1 MFELHIVKTNIGWN
15 GVLHSARG
23 IRKIILSCKAKSE
36 IFLRIDESYSLIE
49 HDLDYNSLDDL
60 CLRLVDY
67 LNGCKINFPDTLDTS
82 HATKFQKQVW
92 ELTRTIPYGETRSYA
107 WVSEKLGF
115 EKRAVRPVGYALG
128 RNPLPIIIP
137 CHRVIGSNGHL
148 VGFSAGLGLKKYLL
162 NLENIDVEYSS

>member
-1 MFELHIVKTNIGWN
+1 M
-15 GVLHSARG
+15 
-23 IRKIILSCKAKSE
+23 
-36 IFLRIDESYSLIE
+36 
-49 HDLDYNSLDDL
+49 DDL